1 MVHKQDDHSYSLQPP
16 TTVSRQE
23 QRQNMLV
30 ALKKVTKK
38 NQPYFKATYFKATE
52 VQRGGNIG
60 AL

>member
-1 MVHKQDDHSYSLQPP
+1 
-16 TTVSRQE
+16 
-23 QRQNMLV
+23 MLV